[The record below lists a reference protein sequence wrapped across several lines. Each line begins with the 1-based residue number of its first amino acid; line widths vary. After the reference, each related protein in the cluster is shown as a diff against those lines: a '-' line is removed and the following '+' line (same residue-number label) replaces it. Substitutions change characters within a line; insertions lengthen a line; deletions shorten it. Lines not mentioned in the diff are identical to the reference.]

1 MLIDE
6 SSESLAE
13 FVSNH
18 KLGFVVDE
26 SLTLE
31 GFMQE
36 LTKIIGGSGGR
47 FVDNINIFCNNQ
59 VKNVA

>member
-47 FVDNINIFCNNQ
+47 FVDNINIYS
-59 VKNVA
+59 VSTWV